1 MVKEAR
7 AILSVMVIQNAIR
20 LESHVQ
26 TSVVMMLNSE
36 ETTVLKTVD
45 TRPSNMNTTIIIK

>member
-36 ETTVLKTVD
+36 ETTVLKTVY